1 MAGMPGQVFLWQ
13 GRRKKGGRKVCVEL
27 VSEKHKVEVGPRV
40 RNLENELFGIQ
51 IGRSSKE
58 SWVPI
63 LILSFIIF

>member
-1 MAGMPGQVFLWQ
+1 M
-13 GRRKKGGRKVCVEL
+13 CVEL
-27 VSEKHKVEVGPRV
+27 VSEKHKVELGPRV

-63 LILSFIIF
+63 LKLSFIIF

>member
-1 MAGMPGQVFLWQ
+1 M
-13 GRRKKGGRKVCVEL
+13 CVEL
-27 VSEKHKVEVGPRV
+27 VSEKHKVELGPRV